1 MYIENDL
8 NDQCKVNTKEEMN
21 ENLKTYVWKEN
32 REKSE
37 RQINKKKLESC
48 GNG

>member
-1 MYIENDL
+1 M
-8 NDQCKVNTKEEMN
+8 KEEIN

-37 RQINKKKLESC
+37 FRIARQIIKRKRESC

>member
-1 MYIENDL
+1 
-8 NDQCKVNTKEEMN
+8 MN

-37 RQINKKKLESC
+37 RPIHKTKLESC
-48 GNG
+48 GNGGNWG